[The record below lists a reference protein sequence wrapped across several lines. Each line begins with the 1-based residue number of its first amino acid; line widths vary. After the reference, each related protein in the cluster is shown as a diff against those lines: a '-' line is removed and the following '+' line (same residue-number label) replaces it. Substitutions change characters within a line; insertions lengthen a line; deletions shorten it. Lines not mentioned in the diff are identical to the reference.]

1 MTKRT
6 DITKALSQAPFS
18 EAKRSQA
25 AGSSGHMFTALL
37 FALFVIALLLA
48 VVAGTNVYRN
58 LNDVRSGADEARL
71 GLTLLTNN
79 VRANDAA
86 DAIGPHAVAH
96 LMDLAADA
104 IAAGTGPEGRSLVLV
119 ERLDSG
125 TYETRIYRHEGNI
138 VEEYALADAAYT
150 PEKAVVICPSD
161 VFDFS
166 YGNGLLTITTD
177 QGSADVALRSV
188 SEA

>member
-25 AGSSGHMFTALL
+25 ADSSGHMFTALL

-86 DAIGPHAVAH
+86 DAI
-96 LMDLAADA
+96 
-104 IAAGTGPEGRSLVLV
+104 AAGTGPEGRSLVLV

-150 PEKAVVICPSD
+150 PEKAGVICPSD

>member
-48 VVAGTNVYRN
+48 IVAGTNVYRN

-71 GLTLLTNN
+71 GLTLLANN
-79 VRANDAA
+79 VRAND
-86 DAIGPHAVAH
+86 
-96 LMDLAADA
+96 AADA

>member
-48 VVAGTNVYRN
+48 IVAGTNVYRN

-71 GLTLLTNN
+71 GLTLLANN

-86 DAIGPHAVAH
+86 DT
-96 LMDLAADA
+96 

>member
-71 GLTLLTNN
+71 GLTLLANN

-86 DAIGPHAVAH
+86 N
-96 LMDLAADA
+96 A

>member
-48 VVAGTNVYRN
+48 IVAGTNVYRN

-79 VRANDAA
+79 VRAND
-86 DAIGPHAVAH
+86 
-96 LMDLAADA
+96 AADA

>member
-71 GLTLLTNN
+71 GLTLLANN
-79 VRANDAA
+79 VRAND
-86 DAIGPHAVAH
+86 
-96 LMDLAADA
+96 AADA

>member
-18 EAKRSQA
+18 EAKRPQA

-71 GLTLLTNN
+71 GLTLLANN
-79 VRANDAA
+79 VRAND
-86 DAIGPHAVAH
+86 
-96 LMDLAADA
+96 AADA

>member
-71 GLTLLTNN
+71 GLTLLDNN
-79 VRANDAA
+79 VRAND
-86 DAIGPHAVAH
+86 
-96 LMDLAADA
+96 AADA

>member
-58 LNDVRSGADEARL
+58 LNDTRSGADEARL
-71 GLTLLTNN
+71 GLTLLANN
-79 VRANDAA
+79 VRAND
-86 DAIGPHAVAH
+86 
-96 LMDLAADA
+96 AADA

>member
-48 VVAGTNVYRN
+48 IVAGTNVYRN

-71 GLTLLTNN
+71 GLTLLANN

-86 DAIGPHAVAH
+86 DT
-96 LMDLAADA
+96 

-177 QGSADVALRSV
+177 QGSAAVALRSV

>member
-25 AGSSGHMFTALL
+25 ADSSGHMFTALL

-86 DAIGPHAVAH
+86 DAI
-96 LMDLAADA
+96 
-104 IAAGTGPEGRSLVLV
+104 AAGTGPEGRSLVLV

-150 PEKAVVICPSD
+150 PENAVVICPSD

>member
-48 VVAGTNVYRN
+48 VVAGTNVYHN

-71 GLTLLTNN
+71 GLTLLANN
-79 VRANDAA
+79 VRAND
-86 DAIGPHAVAH
+86 
-96 LMDLAADA
+96 AADA

>member
-25 AGSSGHMFTALL
+25 ADSSGHMFTALL

-79 VRANDAA
+79 VRAND
-86 DAIGPHAVAH
+86 
-96 LMDLAADA
+96 AADA

>member
-71 GLTLLTNN
+71 GLTLLANN
-79 VRANDAA
+79 VRAND
-86 DAIGPHAVAH
+86 
-96 LMDLAADA
+96 AADA

-125 TYETRIYRHEGNI
+125 TYETRIYRHKGNI